1 MAYTAINLLRRTQ
14 ITNQYGDLV
23 DTLIRRRVY
32 AEELSVGMSEVY
44 QAMAV
49 GYKPEV
55 KFRLENFMDYHG
67 EQLVEYIPFMSS
79 DTVLLRVLRTYRDG
93 DRIEIVCYNDN
104 SNPKVASDGNTE
116 TANQNQL

>member
-1 MAYTAINLLRRTQ
+1 
-14 ITNQYGDLV
+14 
-23 DTLIRRRVY
+23 
-32 AEELSVGMSEVY
+32 VY

-67 EQLVEYIPFMSS
+67 EQLVEYTPFMSS